1 MIDTTGLKKK
11 RVSGWLSIKD
21 PDDLER
27 ALVRMLNKIL
37 ASKDPVAHA
46 GRFAS
51 LANAWT
57 NAHRLGIEIR
67 DLRELQAEIEAL
79 KEQQARQG

>member
-1 MIDTTGLKKK
+1 MNDTTGSKKK

-21 PDDLER
+21 PQDLEK

-37 ASKDPVAHA
+37 SSSDPLEHA
-46 GRFAS
+46 GRFAN

-57 NAHRLGIEIR
+57 NARKLRIDSEEIKAIRERLDQLE
-67 DLRELQAEIEAL
+67 AE
-79 KEQQARQG
+79 KK

>member
-1 MIDTTGLKKK
+1 MDDTTKPKKK

-21 PDDLER
+21 PQDLEK

-37 ASKDPVAHA
+37 ASSNPLEHA
-46 GRFAS
+46 GRFAN

-57 NAHRLGIEIR
+57 NARKLRLDSE
-67 DLRELQAEIEAL
+67 DLNAIKERLDELEAG
-79 KEQQARQG
+79 KK

>member
-1 MIDTTGLKKK
+1 MDDTTGLKKP

-21 PDDLER
+21 PQDLEK

-37 ASKDPVAHA
+37 SSSDPLEHA
-46 GRFAS
+46 GRFAN

-57 NAHRLGIEIR
+57 NARKLRLDSE
-67 DLRELQAEIEAL
+67 DLKAI
-79 KEQQARQG
+79 KERLDEMETGKK